1 MKIELKDRIENLS
14 QDERQLVM
22 AKLYEMVEK
31 NNTKLSSRKHNRMVA
46 YIQPKD
52 SFEEEKLKSY
62 LKKRLPHY
70 MVPSVFTQLDVMP
83 ILPNGKVD
91 KKSLGELKAST
102 KAKAVSE
109 IKRPVTEIEK
119 QLIEIW
125 EEVLNFKPI
134 GTNDNFFEIGGD
146 SILSIQ
152 IISKARKLGMM
163 LAPNQLFDHQT
174 IAELTKHLS
183 VNDNQED
190 NSDFLVVLRKKGKKK
205 PLFCVHS
212 GGGHVFFYNLLTEY
226 MKSNRPI
233 YALQP
238 SGLFGEDTMHD
249 SIEKMTADYIKAM
262 RGVQPE
268 GPYNV
273 LVYCFSATVGNEMAI
288 QLEKVGQKINII
300 VIDTMASPWA
310 LNTPVRVKARIGAF
324 FIRFFKN
331 PIKSIKLFFVDRF
344 WRISP
349 LWVKLFGN
357 DEEKD
362 LEKLKINLRKI
373 CLAYEW
379 KDHMGNVSL
388 VLTEKPNE
396 LLQKVTID
404 SWKKLAIGGVKT
416 ILTKGDHRTLFE
428 EPDVQYVSEKIDEC
442 MVEQ

>member
-1 MKIELKDRIENLS
+1 MKIELKDRIGNLS

-22 AKLYEMVEK
+22 AKLFETVEK
-31 NNTKLSSRKHNRMVA
+31 NKAERTSQKHQRMVA

-52 SFEEEKLKSY
+52 TFEQEELKSY
-62 LKKRLPHY
+62 LKTRLPDY
-70 MVPSVFTQLDVMP
+70 MVPSVFTELDIMP
-83 ILPNGKVD
+83 LLPNGKVD
-91 KKSLGELKAST
+91 KKRLGELKVSSKT
-102 KAKAVSE
+102 KDVSE
-109 IKRPVTEIEK
+109 IEEPNTEAEK
-119 QLIEIW
+119 QLVEIW

-134 GTNDNFFEIGGD
+134 STNDNFFEIGGD

-152 IISKARKLGMM
+152 IISKARKMGMM

-174 IAELTKHLS
+174 IAELAKHLS
-183 VNDNQED
+183 VSDNQED
-190 NSDFLVVLRKKGKKK
+190 NSDFLVALRKKGKKK

-226 MKSNRPI
+226 MKPNRPI

-249 SIEKMTADYIKAM
+249 SIEKMTADYIKSM
-262 RGVQPE
+262 RAVQPE

-288 QLEKVGQKINII
+288 QLEKVGQKTNII

-310 LNTPVRVKARIGAF
+310 LNTPVRIKARIGAF

-331 PIKSIKLFFVDRF
+331 PIKSIRLFFVDRF

-379 KDHMGNVSL
+379 KDHTGNVSL
-388 VLTEKPNE
+388 ILTLKPNE

-404 SWKKLAIGGVKT
+404 SWKELTTGGVKT

-428 EPDVQYVSEKIDEC
+428 EPDVQYVSEKIEEC